1 MQNYN
6 HLMVTAEKLRKVCD
20 CENELS
26 LYDPTSATSPY
37 DTGIGQDRAV
47 RSLYF
52 GLSMNAPGY
61 NIYVSGAQGTEK
73 NTYTQAVVSKMAL
86 NGPIPYDWCYINNF
100 EEPEKPIAIS
110 LPAGEG
116 RILRNDMDELVEN
129 LKIAIPK
136 AFEGTVYAQQKDEIV
151 QSAQKK
157 MDQLIQISKQEAA
170 EANFNVH
177 FIIPDF
183 MLIPLKNG
191 EPISREEYE
200 KLEQQEQKEI
210 DEKGKKLRKRLN
222 DILHESQML
231 DNQVRNDIIDLDQK
245 TTAIAAATY
254 IEKLKDKYAKY
265 PRIIEYLVAVL
276 KNIEEKHEIF
286 QNPEPEENEF
296 SFNIAG
302 KESALFAPYKVNLF
316 VNNEK
321 TIGSPVIFEPTP
333 NYYNLFGK
341 IEYESQVFV
350 ISTNLTMIKPGA
362 IHKANGGYL
371 ILEVN
376 DVLNEPFSW
385 NTLKNILKY
394 GQAIMENIGEQYR
407 LVPTVGLKPESIP
420 LNVKIILIGSP
431 YIFELLYEFDEDF
444 KKLFKVKVDFSD
456 EMQRTPENIKMYV
469 SYTSW
474 LCNQKKLLPV
484 DRTGLGKII
493 EYGSRLAEDQNK
505 LTTKFSEI
513 SDLIYEASAVAAG
526 NGSESV
532 KAEHIDAAI
541 KEKKYRLDRIEEKI
555 REEMTR
561 QNILI
566 ETSGSKTGQINGL
579 SVIEIDGH
587 IFGIPSRITART
599 YAGHDGI
606 IDIEREAEMSGN
618 IHTKGVLTLIGFLGG
633 KFGRKKQMSL
643 TAQITFE
650 QNYLGVEG
658 DSASSTELYCI
669 ISSISGVPLK
679 QGVAVTGSVDQHGFI
694 QPIGNVTQKIEGF
707 FDLCEQKGLTGDQ
720 GVIIPVQNITNLM
733 LKDEVVAAINDQ
745 KFHIYAIHNVD
756 EGIEL
761 LTDLPAG
768 NLEKG
773 GKYTKNSV
781 YYLVEKKLE
790 EFNKGLTPVAIDS
803 HNAR

>member
-1 MQNYN
+1 M
-6 HLMVTAEKLRKVCD
+6 
-20 CENELS
+20 
-26 LYDPTSATSPY
+26 
-37 DTGIGQDRAV
+37 
-47 RSLYF
+47 
-52 GLSMNAPGY
+52 
-61 NIYVSGAQGTEK
+61 
-73 NTYTQAVVSKMAL
+73 
-86 NGPIPYDWCYINNF
+86 
-100 EEPEKPIAIS
+100 
-110 LPAGEG
+110 
-116 RILRNDMDELVEN
+116 
-129 LKIAIPK
+129 
-136 AFEGTVYAQQKDEIV
+136 
-151 QSAQKK
+151 
-157 MDQLIQISKQEAA
+157 
-170 EANFNVH
+170 
-177 FIIPDF
+177 
-183 MLIPLKNG
+183 
-191 EPISREEYE
+191 
-200 KLEQQEQKEI
+200 
-210 DEKGKKLRKRLN
+210 
-222 DILHESQML
+222 
-231 DNQVRNDIIDLDQK
+231 
-245 TTAIAAATY
+245 
-254 IEKLKDKYAKY
+254 
-265 PRIIEYLVAVL
+265 
-276 KNIEEKHEIF
+276 
-286 QNPEPEENEF
+286 
-296 SFNIAG
+296 
-302 KESALFAPYKVNLF
+302 
-316 VNNEK
+316 
-321 TIGSPVIFEPTP
+321 
-333 NYYNLFGK
+333 
-341 IEYESQVFV
+341 
-350 ISTNLTMIKPGA
+350 
-362 IHKANGGYL
+362 

-431 YIFELLYEFDEDF
+431 YVFELLYEFDEDF

-456 EMQRTPENIKMYV
+456 EMQRTPENVKMYV
-469 SYTSW
+469 SYISW
-474 LCNQKKLLPV
+474 LCNQKKLIPV
-484 DRTGLGKII
+484 DRSGLGKII

-513 SDLIYEASAVAAG
+513 SDILYEASAVATG
-526 NGSESV
+526 KGSESI

-555 REEMTR
+555 REEMTQ

-566 ETSGSKTGQINGL
+566 ETSGSKAGQINGL

-618 IHTKGVLTLIGFLGG
+618 IHTKGVLTLIGYLGG

-669 ISSISGVPLK
+669 LSSISGVPLK
-679 QGVAVTGSVDQHGFI
+679 QGIAVTGSVDQHGFI

-720 GVIIPVQNITNLM
+720 GVIIPAQNISNLM
-733 LKDEVVAAINDQ
+733 LKEEVIEAIKGQ

-773 GKYTKNSV
+773 SKYTKNSV

-790 EFNKGLTPVAIDS
+790 EFNKGLTPVSIDS